1 MENGQ
6 PCPECGTERAAPDEN
21 RPGPGTPRC
30 DCARRAADA
39 HHAERS
45 ARMAD
50 AEDFNPLRIR
60 PYVNLSEPSGQR
72 PPDPAGSPRPAAAQ
86 PRTPSAVEE
95 TRARPP
101 LIPPV
106 SAQPPLAPPAF
117 QDTSA
122 QPPPAS
128 PGPAEPALAPPPFEE
143 PRTQP
148 PLTPAEQTM
157 PLRPV
162 PAAEP
167 PAGSRR
173 RGLALVTA
181 AATLAVLAGTA
192 FAVGA
197 FDSAPEETRAFPG
210 ITTAPTAVAEPAP
223 SPSPAAS
230 RTAAPSPTATAVR
243 RALPTPTRA
252 SRSATPTPKATTAP
266 PTAPPSKPPTTAP
279 ARRPTTDP
287 EPPGNQ
293 LPPGSLAPGSSGPEV
308 RELQGRLDQIGL
320 YDGPR
325 DGRYTQSVT
334 DSVARFQSHMNIDDE
349 PSGVYGPKTREAL
362 EDWTFGR

>member
-1 MENGQ
+1 
-6 PCPECGTERAAPDEN
+6 
-21 RPGPGTPRC
+21 
-30 DCARRAADA
+30 
-39 HHAERS
+39 
-45 ARMAD
+45 MAD
-50 AEDFNPLRIR
+50 AEDFDPLRIR
-60 PYVNLSEPSGQR
+60 PYVNLAEPSGQR
-72 PPDPAGSPRPAAAQ
+72 APDPAGPPRPAAAQ
-86 PRTPSAVEE
+86 PRTPPAFEE
-95 TRARPP
+95 TRAQPP
-101 LIPPV
+101 LAPPV
-106 SAQPPLAPPAF
+106 SAQPPLVPPASAQPSPAL

-122 QPPPAS
+122 QPSLAS
-128 PGPAEPALAPPPFEE
+128 PGSAGPSRTSPSFEE

-167 PAGSRR
+167 SAGSRR
-173 RGLALVTA
+173 RGLVLVTA

-210 ITTAPTAVAEPAP
+210 ITTAPTAVAEPT
-223 SPSPAAS
+223 PSPAAS

-252 SRSATPTPKATTAP
+252 SRSATPPPKTTTAP

-279 ARRPTTDP
+279 ARRPTATP
-287 EPPGNQ
+287 EPPGDQ

-334 DSVARFQSHMNIDDE
+334 DSVARFQAHMNIDDE